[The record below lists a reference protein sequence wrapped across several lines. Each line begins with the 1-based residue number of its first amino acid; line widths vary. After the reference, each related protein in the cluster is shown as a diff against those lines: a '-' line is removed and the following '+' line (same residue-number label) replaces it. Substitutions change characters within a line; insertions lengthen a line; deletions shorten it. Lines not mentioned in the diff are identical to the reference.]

1 VSRWI
6 LVVEDEPSLGEMI
19 CDNLHSQGHGTEL
32 IANGSLASERIER
45 GGIDLVIL
53 DIMLPGQDGFTI
65 LKGMRERGDPT
76 PVLVLSAR
84 SSDDDRIHGL
94 ELQADDYLTKPF
106 NLRELLLRVDS
117 LLRRAM
123 DNNEA
128 KEEIVCEFAD
138 NRIDFRSHTATTW
151 SSQEVQLTP
160 TEIRLMRV
168 LWGRP
173 GEVITRRELVE
184 HLFGPGTPPTHRSLD
199 NTVLNLRRLF
209 ERDNKDPK
217 HLHTVRGV
225 GIRFT
230 REKEPKEGESA

>member
-1 VSRWI
+1 MSRWI

-19 CDNLHSQGHGTEL
+19 CDNLRTQGHGTEL
-32 IANGSLASERIER
+32 IVDGRMASARIER

-53 DIMLPGQDGFTI
+53 DIMLPGEDGFTI
-65 LKGMRERGDPT
+65 LKGMRKRGDNT

-84 SSDDDRIHGL
+84 SSDSDRIHGL
-94 ELQADDYLTKPF
+94 ELRADDYLTKPF
-106 NLRELLLRVDS
+106 NLRELLLRVDC
-117 LLRRAM
+117 LLRRVT
-123 DNNEA
+123 DNNETRDMA
-128 KEEIVCEFAD
+128 ICEFEG
-138 NRIDFRSHTATTW
+138 NRIDFRSHKATTW
-151 SSQEVQLTP
+151 SRQQVQLTP
-160 TEIRLMRV
+160 TETRLMRM

-199 NTVLNLRRLF
+199 NAVLNLRRLF
-209 ERDNKDPK
+209 ERDNKEPK

-230 REKEPKEGESA
+230 KEREV